1 MVCWIVQVEL
11 IPNKKTTLRK
21 LSTNEDLDKT
31 ISDNTLRININA
43 REYDSYLPS
52 KSSVSNSEIITLD
65 TELPEAGGS
74 ETSSEDRNCF
84 VSTIAADKDLSTF
97 RPSSSTSTKIKS
109 FQSLK
114 RSLMVR
120 HYDDGFLNNMHYT
133 NKKNYY
139 YFFFSCTIVQG
150 GATGSDGRNSISS
163 KVLFQTCYV
172 WHLSDYK

>member
-1 MVCWIVQVEL
+1 MVCWIVQVES

-84 VSTIAADKDLSTF
+84 VSTIAADKALSTF

-109 FQSLK
+109 LFQSLK

-133 NKKNYY
+133 KKKLLL
-139 YFFFSCTIVQG
+139 FFFSCTIVQG

-172 WHLSDYK
+172 WNLSDYK